1 MDDTDV
7 HLIGIE
13 LGTSGLRV
21 AVYDL
26 DGNIIAAKETE
37 IKEQTTNNWLTSLI
51 SIFPTELLKN
61 VPSEK
66 KILTVDGT
74 SGSVIFVDK
83 YGEPLFPP
91 LMYFEKAKKE
101 TVARLYESE
110 SIKELI
116 NGGSKISTTSP
127 LPKIMELKQE
137 NPQVFQNVYWIIPS
151 TTWLLYT
158 LLMKKNKTWT
168 DNIQTDWTN
177 SLKLGAD
184 ITKSRPEWIHSIF
197 EEAKIASDFLLPQ
210 IVAPGTPMGVAESEL
225 AEKLGISNATICQ
238 GMTDGTAGSLTMG
251 LLHPNDTGINVGS
264 TTVPKIVVEEK
275 EDLPI
280 HPAIYYHRHPIK
292 GYLAGSATGA
302 AGTFFR
308 WFIEQIIGLPLEEAI
323 PLAEKYDSPENEC
336 LFFPQGDRSPFDDPQ
351 MGAAFLN
358 MWPADSESQ
367 QARGNLIRGLIAGMT
382 LTESIYIKIFEELFE
397 PISEVK
403 ILAKSTKWPFWNKLR
418 ASIYEKPIRI
428 VQEKTPN
435 IGALMPALLQ
445 LKLYKSPQDLEK
457 LIRYQEKVDPDPNLA
472 DLYKDKKQ
480 RYYGQ
485 WQTLKKVYH
494 AT

>member
-1 MDDTDV
+1 LDETDL

-13 LGTSGLRV
+13 LGTSGMRV
-21 AVYDL
+21 AVYDME
-26 DGNIIAAKETE
+26 GKVIVAKETE
-37 IKEQTTNNWLTSLI
+37 IKEHTTTTWLNSLI
-51 SIFPTELLKN
+51 SIFPTELLKSI
-61 VPSEK
+61 PSDK
-66 KILTVDGT
+66 KILTVDAT
-74 SGSVIFVDK
+74 SGTMLLVDK
-83 YGEPLFPP
+83 YGDPL
-91 LMYFEKAKKE
+91 EKSKKE
-101 TVARLYESE
+101 TVAKLYESE

-127 LPKIMELKQE
+127 LPKIVELKQD

-158 LLMKKNKTWT
+158 LLMEKNKTWT
-168 DNIQTDWTN
+168 ENIQTDWTN

-184 ITKSRPEWIHSIF
+184 ITKSRPEWILSIF
-197 EEAKIASDFLLPQ
+197 EEVKITSDLLPQ
-210 IVAPGTPMGVAESEL
+210 IVAPGTPMGTAESEL
-225 AEKLGISNATICQ
+225 AKKLGVANATICQ

-251 LLHPNDTGINVGS
+251 LLHPNDTGINIGS
-264 TTVPKIVVEEK
+264 TTVPKIVVEK
-275 EDLPI
+275 TDLPI

-292 GYLAGSATGA
+292 GYLAGAATGA
-302 AGTFFR
+302 AGSFFS
-308 WFIEQIIGLPLEEAI
+308 WFIEKIIGLPLQEAI
-323 PLAEKYDSPENEC
+323 PLAEQYDSPGNEC

-358 MWPADSESQ
+358 MWPTDTESQ
-367 QARGNLIRGLIAGMT
+367 EARGELIRGLITGMT
-382 LTESIYIKIFEELFE
+382 LMESLYIKIFEELFE

-403 ILAKSTKWPFWNKLR
+403 IISKSTKWPFWNKLR
-418 ASIYEKPIRI
+418 ASIYEKPISI
-428 VQEKTPN
+428 VRETPN

-457 LIRYQEKVDPDPNLA
+457 LIRYQEKVNPDSKLT

-485 WQTLKKVYH
+485 WQKLKKVYH
-494 AT
+494 AI